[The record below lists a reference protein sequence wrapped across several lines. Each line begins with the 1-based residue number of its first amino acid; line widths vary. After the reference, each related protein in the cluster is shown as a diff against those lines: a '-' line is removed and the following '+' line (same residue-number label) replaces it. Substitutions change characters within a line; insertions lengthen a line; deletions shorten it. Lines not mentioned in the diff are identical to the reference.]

1 MRELLLIKHAPPEI
15 TPEVISHR
23 WVLSA
28 AGRARCDWLAEV
40 CRSRGVASIFASP
53 EPKTLETAA
62 LVAMALELPFRP
74 LDGLQENDRTGL
86 GFVAPGVLEA
96 RIAAFFAHPD
106 ATVIGGES
114 AHSVLM
120 RFQAAIDVAARR
132 STDGAVAVV
141 THGAAMSA
149 FIAAHNPIDPLEVW
163 RDLTLPGVAVLDAS
177 TYQLLEPLIPC
188 PESPAPKT

>member
-1 MRELLLIKHAPPEI
+1 MGELLLIKHAPPEI

-28 AGRARCDWLAEV
+28 EGRARCGWLAEV
-40 CRSRGVASIFASP
+40 CRSRGVARIFASP

-62 LVAMALELPFRP
+62 LVAMALDLPVRP

-86 GFVAPGVLEA
+86 GFVSAGALEA
-96 RIAAFFAHPD
+96 RIAAYFETPEAV
-106 ATVIGGES
+106 VIGGES
-114 AHSVLM
+114 ARSVLT
-120 RFQAAIDVAARR
+120 RFQAAIDLAAR
-132 STDGAVAVV
+132 SAADGAVAVV

-149 FIAAHNPIDPLEVW
+149 YIAAHNPIDPLEVW

-177 TYQLLEPLIPC
+177 TYQLLEPLIPY

>member
-1 MRELLLIKHAPPEI
+1 
-15 TPEVISHR
+15 
-23 WVLSA
+23 
-28 AGRARCDWLAEV
+28 
-40 CRSRGVASIFASP
+40 
-53 EPKTLETAA
+53 
-62 LVAMALELPFRP
+62 MAC
-74 LDGLQENDRTGL
+74 ENDRTGL

-96 RIAAFFAHPD
+96 RIAAFFAQPD

-132 STDGAVAVV
+132 STDGAVAVI

-149 FIAAHNPIDPLEVW
+149 FLAAHNPINPLEVW

-177 TYQLLEPLIPC
+177 TYRLLEPLIPC